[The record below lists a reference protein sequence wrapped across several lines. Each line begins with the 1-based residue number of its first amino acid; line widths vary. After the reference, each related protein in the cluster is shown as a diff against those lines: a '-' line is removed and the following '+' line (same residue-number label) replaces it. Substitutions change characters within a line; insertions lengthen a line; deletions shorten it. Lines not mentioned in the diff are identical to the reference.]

1 MEIAYAELLKS
12 FRVQFIIH
20 NFQEVEFPS
29 LLILIMK
36 TNEMHYFSNLFDKV
50 LYMFRTG
57 PLSIIRS
64 ISTLY
69 TQQYMLV
76 LFVSASGRQQN

>member
-1 MEIAYAELLKS
+1 M
-12 FRVQFIIH
+12 Q
-20 NFQEVEFPS
+20 
-29 LLILIMK
+29 
-36 TNEMHYFSNLFDKV
+36 YFSDLFDKV

-69 TQQYMLV
+69 TRNRFMSQMPTELAWQIPNARVQCWDTSDDGQWICPKHIEYIIK
-76 LFVSASGRQQN
+76 